1 VNPGTIKL
9 GVDDC
14 LPAFV
19 TVLAG
24 ILPVK
29 AVALPAL
36 GISPIFVAKAEV
48 VPVLARFCTS
58 YETPDVVETLIRLR
72 LVVGLLPR

>member
-9 GVDDC
+9 GVDVW
-14 LPAFV
+14 LPALV
-19 TVLAG
+19 LVLAG

-48 VPVLARFCTS
+48 VLARFCTS